1 MNFEVFKNDDD
12 VKQLLKKVK
21 QNTVTASKLRNEIKK
36 MTTLH
41 KQKQSTKTIEVRKKQ
56 EIETPKKETNNDFER
71 EVSFYIDSY
80 NDIDDSFTSDDLIE
94 LLPSEDNYDFK
105 DIVLRLQAE
114 SLKYIKEIS
123 EIIIQDN
130 DLSKN
135 ELNEYKNEITKEK
148 RKIDI
153 LSRILV
159 KTDTI
164 PTEPKEKNDII
175 LVPTKFGNI
184 RIIEELKQI
193 SSEYYPRFLELI
205 NSIIDGSFKNVR
217 AFTNNSGLNGIYEV
231 KGNQVRLIF
240 TRVGKNA
247 YSLIDLFIKKDMYA
261 THHYDSLKVKV
272 AEYRHLH
279 NKLKEKT
286 KDEDFMKENN
296 KYVQELFDLIDPK
309 ADIKQLRKDGSNE

>member
-1 MNFEVFKNDDD
+1 MNFEVFENDDD

-41 KQKQSTKTIEVRKKQ
+41 KQNQSTKTLEVRKKQ
-56 EIETPKKETNNDFER
+56 EIETPKKEKKNDFER

-80 NDIDDSFTSDDLIE
+80 NDIDDSFTFDDLIE

-130 DLSKN
+130 DLSKD

-164 PTEPKEKNDII
+164 PTETKEKNDII
-175 LVPTKFGNI
+175 LAPTKFGNI

-217 AFTNNSGLNGIYEV
+217 AFTNNYDLNGIYEV

-261 THHYDSLKVKV
+261 THHYDSLKIKV